1 MNSTDPLEPKPCVG
15 SCQALR
21 PSELAFGDMAAQ
33 AHETTMPGA
42 HPEHLIL
49 RSLPNTCHVI
59 GVLKHRSPTE
69 RGTSPVI
76 VLLAATTGEGRKA
89 RDKPEAYEAINK
101 YVVFG
106 VFG

>member
-1 MNSTDPLEPKPCVG
+1 MNSTDPLEAKPCVG
-15 SCQALR
+15 SCEALR

-49 RSLPNTCHVI
+49 RSLPNTCLVI

-69 RGTSPVI
+69 RGTVTCYCL
-76 VLLAATTGEGRKA
+76 VGGNDRGRQEGTG
-89 RDKPEAYEAINK
+89 
-101 YVVFG
+101 
-106 VFG
+106 